1 MYSMLFILV
10 LLPLF
15 GNIFALTSRQNE
27 SNAYNVTLLTMGT
40 GILIIL
46 KLFAA
51 IDISSGAVQFV
62 HQVPWLE
69 TMNITLSFGIDP
81 FALLLLFGIYLSLLI
96 GLIGLPAHERKNR
109 SLFVLFLYFLWT
121 ITGFLTADDMI
132 SFYVFF
138 AAMLIPLF
146 MLIGSYGRYR
156 KSLSLYLFFLINMA
170 GILFL
175 LISML
180 ITYKFY
186 HGNIQLHEIA
196 FVKMPKH
203 VGLLVWGFVCLAFAS
218 RIPAWPFHSWICAI
232 SAGIRNPL
240 VYIMANL
247 IPLTGLYGFARFWQ
261 VAVADSML
269 AYIPIV
275 TVFCLITMFFI
286 VLIGVVHKDFLYK
299 LFSYMT
305 VYYLLFL
312 LTVILLSSILL
323 GETLKMNMAY
333 SLFIF
338 LIVNASLVVL
348 DFKLE
353 NECEN
358 KKCEYKGILAYMPRL
373 SKIFSFFVLVAIG
386 LPVSSMFWNNFI
398 IISSLFN
405 LSSVVGLTVMA
416 VITVISLSLL
426 YELYFMRDLQK
437 HIQFS
442 ENISDLTQREFL
454 FFLGIIVILFL
465 SFFDPMWFVI

>member
-1 MYSMLFILV
+1 
-10 LLPLF
+10 
-15 GNIFALTSRQNE
+15 
-27 SNAYNVTLLTMGT
+27 
-40 GILIIL
+40 
-46 KLFAA
+46 
-51 IDISSGAVQFV
+51 
-62 HQVPWLE
+62 
-69 TMNITLSFGIDP
+69 
-81 FALLLLFGIYLSLLI
+81 
-96 GLIGLPAHERKNR
+96 
-109 SLFVLFLYFLWT
+109 
-121 ITGFLTADDMI
+121 
-132 SFYVFF
+132 
-138 AAMLIPLF
+138 
-146 MLIGSYGRYR
+146 
-156 KSLSLYLFFLINMA
+156 
-170 GILFL
+170 
-175 LISML
+175 
-180 ITYKFY
+180 
-186 HGNIQLHEIA
+186 
-196 FVKMPKH
+196 
-203 VGLLVWGFVCLAFAS
+203 
-218 RIPAWPFHSWICAI
+218 
-232 SAGIRNPL
+232 
-240 VYIMANL
+240 
-247 IPLTGLYGFARFWQ
+247 
-261 VAVADSML
+261 
-269 AYIPIV
+269 
-275 TVFCLITMFFI
+275 
-286 VLIGVVHKDFLYK
+286 
-299 LFSYMT
+299 MT